1 MQDKIQMTFNDP
13 YLFQSTVSGMYID
26 QGYRVTANLPRQS
39 FPGQLAVNTGTA
51 VAVTKGVMI
60 AAAAM
65 PFILSAVLSQ
75 LLTVIRSITII
86 VHMMTIQ
93 LLLPANC
100 VAFFAILAPLVIF
113 DLIPTD
119 SLAEKIF
126 KFPVLQDDDPL
137 TMQFSSIGYNSQL
150 IV

>member
-1 MQDKIQMTFNDP
+1 M
-13 YLFQSTVSGMYID
+13 
-26 QGYRVTANLPRQS
+26 
-39 FPGQLAVNTGTA
+39 NTGTA

-100 VAFFAILAPLVIF
+100 VAFFALLAPLVTF
-113 DLIPTD
+113 DLIPTE
-119 SLAEKIF
+119 SLVEKIF